1 MIQYRLSY
9 KCGFMDVY
17 WNVVN
22 AAACFF
28 LFFFIPKQFFIKQV
42 CRKLVKNHVLP
53 NGQHIVYY
61 KSGRAALRGL
71 LETLKKINPKY
82 KIIFLPDY
90 ICNVVYQAAETAGFS
105 IQSYKTDN
113 TFSPI
118 WRELIPSI
126 RDKSHPVVLLASM
139 FGRVNS
145 CQKNI
150 KIIFESNPEAFI
162 VADECQHLV
171 TKSTIGSGK
180 NMAVIFSFNKKT
192 IPGLMG
198 GGVCVNG
205 DLSKFIKPIKL
216 KKLTSVKV
224 NTRLF
229 IHASKEIL
237 IYIHLYIGKSMFS
250 NIDSPVYDY
259 SIGGN
264 ILYDT
269 SPQEIAKL
277 SVIRAWVCLRK
288 LKNIERLR
296 QKNYKVILTSMKEI
310 LLCPNFPEQMRA
322 AYIPIN
328 KKSLNRNLF
337 HFVFIKRPYAIHK
350 RPESAVKEIYCLMN
364 SIPLRWANE

>member
-1 MIQYRLSY
+1 MIQYRLGY
-9 KCGFMDVY
+9 KCRFMDVY

-22 AAACFF
+22 AVACFY
-28 LFFFIPKQFFIKQV
+28 LFIFIPKQFFIKQV
-42 CRKLVKNHVLP
+42 CRELVKKHLLP
-53 NGQHIVYY
+53 NGQQIVYY

-71 LETLKKINPKY
+71 LETLKSINPEY

-105 IQSYKTDN
+105 IQSYKTDD

-118 WRELIPSI
+118 WRELIPSV
-126 RDKSHPVVLLASM
+126 RDKSHPVILLASM

-150 KIIFESNPEAFI
+150 NIIFESNPEAFI

-171 TKSTIGSGK
+171 TNSTIGCAK

-205 DLSKFIKPIKL
+205 ALSKLIKPIKL
-216 KKLTSVKV
+216 TKLKSVKV
-224 NTRLF
+224 NARLF
-229 IHASKEIL
+229 IHAIKELL
-237 IYIHLYIGKSMFS
+237 IYIHLYIGKPMFS
-250 NIDSPVYDY
+250 DIDTPIYDY
-259 SIGGN
+259 SVGGN

-277 SVIRAWVCLRK
+277 SVIRAWVCLRQ

-296 QKNYKVILTSMKEI
+296 QKNYKAILTSMKEM
-310 LLCPNFPEQMRA
+310 LLCPNLPEQMRA
-322 AYIPIN
+322 AYIPIQ
-328 KKSLNRNLF
+328 KKSLKRIF
-337 HFVFIKRPYAIHK
+337 FQFVFIKRPYAIHK
-350 RPESAVKEIYCLMN
+350 RPESAEKEIYCLMN
-364 SIPLRWANE
+364 SIPLRWVNE